1 MMVPLT
7 DSLYAPGKVGSTD
20 SVLLDIGTGYFV
32 EYSPADGA
40 DYCKR
45 KVLLLR
51 ENVEKLGE
59 VRAGGGGGRT
69 AERTADAEP
78 DYCRE
83 AAADAPSAGC
93 SASCCAESS
102 CSWGLTR

>member
-1 MMVPLT
+1 MVPLT

-20 SVLLDIGTGYFV
+20 RVLLDIGTGYFV
-32 EYSPADGA
+32 EYTPADGA

-59 VRAGGGGGRT
+59 VRVHRHAGQT
-69 AERTADAEP
+69 
-78 DYCRE
+78 
-83 AAADAPSAGC
+83 
-93 SASCCAESS
+93 SS
-102 CSWGLTR
+102 